1 MSKWSDDGNSN
12 NRPFHLQLH
21 QESIQMYING
31 GSSAVSMNI
40 SDIILNEWNMLTC
53 VYDAVEGFIKIYH
66 NGILKN
72 QNDISSLENL
82 HEYDNK
88 MIIGAHTETTYEFFN
103 GKIDNPSIW
112 NTALSE
118 QQIQEYMNCPPNG
131 DEEGLIGYWDF

>member
-1 MSKWSDDGNSN
+1 
-12 NRPFHLQLH
+12 
-21 QESIQMYING
+21 MYING
-31 GSSAVSMNI
+31 SVSMNI

-88 MIIGAHTETTYEFFN
+88 MIIGAHTETTYNSLMVKLTIHLMECTF
-103 GKIDNPSIW
+103 
-112 NTALSE
+112 
-118 QQIQEYMNCPPNG
+118 
-131 DEEGLIGYWDF
+131 